1 MCVTPIKPRGIFALT
16 VRPCVCADPLFVA
29 CVQDNATWWFEKHGY
44 APKNGVAGVRAKQY
58 AMWRDHII
66 LEALRVFRARSEGVA
81 LDSVPPVVYARKP
94 SADGRADGTVGQRG
108 IQGFERCKVLPEA
121 HVEPL
126 PVDEPPLPVDAERVL
141 LLESKAEGDAL
152 EEMYYEVLAGAH
164 SVVRAQPH
172 VKRKRKASPGPPAKR
187 SRSLMEFT
195 VCDRTFVREP
205 SPGYCNQCGGV
216 DGRCGKCG
224 QVVCRVCAEA

>member
-1 MCVTPIKPRGIFALT
+1 M
-16 VRPCVCADPLFVA
+16 
-29 CVQDNATWWFEKHGY
+29 QDNATWWFEKHGY
-44 APKNGVAGVRAKQY
+44 APKNGVPGVRAKQY

-81 LDSVPPVVYARKP
+81 LESVPPVVYAMKP
-94 SADGRADGTVGQRG
+94 SADGRANGTVGQRG
-108 IQGFERCKVLPEA
+108 IQGFERCKVLSET
-121 HVEPL
+121 HVEGPPVDEEPL
-126 PVDEPPLPVDAERVL
+126 PVDTEQVL
-141 LLESKAEGDAL
+141 LPESKADGDAL
-152 EEMYYEVLAGAH
+152 EKMYYEALAGAQPA
-164 SVVRAQPH
+164 VRAR

-195 VCDRTFVREP
+195 VCDHTFVREP

-216 DGRCGKCG
+216 DGLCGKCG